1 MRRVY
6 LKRSAIVARGNTT
19 ERYAGDSFY
28 FVDDDLAQR
37 WTEAGEAYFATD
49 DNQAI
54 MPPEPEPEP
63 EPDHFSDDAAPPT
76 PVPPEVAAELELD

>member
-6 LKRSAIVARGNTT
+6 LKRSAIVARG
-19 ERYAGDSFY
+19 
-28 FVDDDLAQR
+28 
-37 WTEAGEAYFATD
+37 TD